1 MSESV
6 RVAKIPDCDLWE
18 KYGMHDEKVPAA
30 VDGAT
35 VMGFWAYMCQD
46 CFKRF
51 GIGLGT
57 GKGQQL
63 ILAKD

>member
-1 MSESV
+1 MSETV
-6 RVAKIPDCDLWE
+6 RVASIPNCDLWE
-18 KYGMHDEKVPAA
+18 KYGMHEEDRPAV

-35 VMGFWAYMCQD
+35 TLGPWAYMCQD

-63 ILAKD
+63 ILAKE